1 MKSIFMKTKSDM
13 WRVTGD
19 KTSAANEQ
27 ASRHAS
33 RVTRHGFTLIEL
45 LVVISIMALIAAL
58 LFPVTG
64 VIKRQQYL
72 KTATAELNQIETAL
86 DNYKA
91 KYGIYPPS
99 NANPG
104 GTYAPPISPAL
115 MSQLYYEL
123 SGTMTTNN
131 GTTFITLDSSSQI
144 KVADVSTAYGV
155 GGFIN
160 CSKGSGEDA
169 LAARDFLSGL
179 SSREINNFVTNNGI
193 QTTMLVTSVG
203 GPDVGYKPL
212 GASGLNPFRYNYP
225 GTNNPTAYDLWIDLR
240 ISGKTNRISNWN
252 HAPVIL

>member
-1 MKSIFMKTKSDM
+1 MKTKSDV
-13 WRVTGD
+13 WQVTGD

-91 KYGIYPPS
+91 KYGVYPPS
-99 NANPG
+99 NANPA
-104 GTYAPPISPAL
+104 GTYVSPQTSS
-115 MSQLYYEL
+115 MFSQLYYEL
-123 SGTMTTNN
+123 SGTTNN
-131 GTTFITLDSSSQI
+131 GTYFITLDSGSQI

-160 CSKGSGEDA
+160 CTKGSGEDA
-169 LAARDFLSGL
+169 LVAQNFLSGL
-179 SSREINNFVTNNGI
+179 SSREINNLVTNNHV

-212 GASGLNPFRYNYP
+212 DASGLNPFRYNYP
-225 GTNNPTAYDLWIDLR
+225 GTNNPSSYDLWIDLR

-252 HAPVIL
+252 HAPIIL